1 MPSHVIDIEECP
13 SGSHTKVRTTLNEI
27 LGGPEFWEY
36 DKPLFSIEASDED
49 FEDIQEELSDLEGVE
64 FLPDHHIVTEVE
76 EDDDEDEEEE
86 EEEEDEEEEAEPE
99 PEPELEPE
107 PEPEA
112 EDVEPAEVIDYSV
125 YRC

>member
-49 FEDIQEELSDLEGVE
+49 FEDIQEELSDLEGIE

-76 EDDDEDEEEE
+76 EEEEDEEEE
-86 EEEEDEEEEAEPE
+86 EEEEELVPE
-99 PEPELEPE
+99 PEPAPEPE

-112 EDVEPAEVIDYSV
+112 DPEPAEVIDYSV